1 MRGEGGYWESEG
13 AAATAAGGRRGQPVD
28 AGPNQWGLADSS
40 SAAQGHAKQPQDR
53 QGA

>member
-1 MRGEGGYWESEG
+1 MRGEGGYWEPEG
-13 AAATAAGGRRGQPVD
+13 AAATAAGVRGGQPVD
-28 AGPNQWGLADSS
+28 AGPQWGLADSS